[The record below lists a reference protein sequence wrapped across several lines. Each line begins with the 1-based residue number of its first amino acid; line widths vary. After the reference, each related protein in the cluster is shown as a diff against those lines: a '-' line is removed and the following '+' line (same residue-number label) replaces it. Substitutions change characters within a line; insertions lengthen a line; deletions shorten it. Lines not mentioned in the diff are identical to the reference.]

1 MDKQNIRQAI
11 YKVFRMYRLSTTK
24 RGIRKGFLEARGREP
39 TSEEIIYYKRM
50 NKKSNKNR

>member
-1 MDKQNIRQAI
+1 MNKQNIRSII

-24 RGIRKGFLEARGREP
+24 RGIRKGFFEARGREP
-39 TSEEIIYYKRM
+39 TSEEILYYKEM